1 MPKVFGPSQ
10 PLNTYSGVIGDV
22 SAYISVPPILHQDT
36 TGNAANVTGIVGVEH
51 GGTGVTTKTGTGN
64 VVLSDSPVL
73 VAPAI
78 GTPVS
83 GDLQNCS
90 FPTLNQNTT
99 GTAANVTGTVQL
111 DHGGTGATTAAAART
126 NLSLNFYSF
135 GGCFIG
141 TPAVSSTIFLF
152 VSDNSFTLPTNLSG
166 SYFKCGG
173 NPSSTTVLN
182 IYLNNSLI
190 GTGTISFSTGGVA
203 TITTTQQSIVPGD
216 VIKITTPANV
226 YGISNLVW
234 TIKGTY

>member
-1 MPKVFGPSQ
+1 MK
-10 PLNTYSGVIGDV
+10 VIGPKHPMNVKSGFIGDYDG
-22 SAYISVPPILHQDT
+22 YIGDPPILSQNT
-36 TGNAANVTGIVGVEH
+36 TGTASNVTGIISKAK
-51 GGTGVTTKTGTGN
+51 GGTGI
-64 VVLSDSPVL
+64 DS
-73 VAPAI
+73 
-78 GTPVS
+78 TFT
-83 GDLQNCS
+83 LQNYFFASPTDTLGAPS
-90 FPTLNQNTT
+90 FRAIVPADIPTLNQNTT

-226 YGISNLVW
+226 YAISNLVW